1 MTAMKK
7 LHGPSTVKVGK
18 DINLPS
24 DDWRRQGQERYLFE
38 AILVH
43 RPYRQNQ
50 YNPGW
55 DHDHCEFC
63 GAKFAIDLSGPDILK
78 VGYATEDDYH
88 WICPTCYEDFRAE
101 FKWTVKE
108 EMK

>member
-1 MTAMKK
+1 MTVLQK
-7 LHGPSTVKVGK
+7 LHGPSTVTVWK
-18 DINLPS
+18 DIKLPS

-63 GAKFAIDLSGPDILK
+63 GAKFSVDLSGPDFQK
-78 VGYATEDDYH
+78 DGYTTEDDYY
-88 WICPTCYEDFRAE
+88 WI
-101 FKWTVKE
+101 
-108 EMK
+108 